1 MEANKYLSYCKI
13 STQQEHKNTTV
24 GFFILLTGA
33 SRQVV
38 EIRISCV
45 IKEAGVVWEC
55 AGLFQTLCFFR
66 REAIPLHSVWG
77 LLHPEGKPA
86 SPHQTALRG
95 EAFQMPDVQ
104 LRLPATWRSER
115 APAHPLWYQAATHT
129 HTRTHTDKLWYCMHL
144 RTVPCWLVSYSF
156 WIWGLLR
163 LHGFSSN
170 TLPCILIWLHTS
182 HMISLLIHLWKL
194 THSLSVHVFLL
205 HGLQYAH
212 HHQFCTKPRT

>member
-1 MEANKYLSYCKI
+1 MRTCRIVSNAVFFQARGHSTALS
-13 STQQEHKNTTV
+13 V
-24 GFFILLTGA
+24 GPP
-33 SRQVV
+33 SP
-38 EIRISCV
+38 
-45 IKEAGVVWEC
+45 
-55 AGLFQTLCFFR
+55 R
-66 REAIPLHSVWG
+66 RE
-77 LLHPEGKPA
+77 
-86 SPHQTALRG
+86 TC
-95 EAFQMPDVQ
+95 F
-104 LRLPATWRSER
+104 ATSNCTPGRSLSNAR
-115 APAHPLWYQAATHT
+115 CAATPVGDVTLWAGTCAPTLVPGSHT

-144 RTVPCWLVSYSF
+144 RTVPCWLVSHSF

-212 HHQFCTKPRT
+212 HHQFCTKPLT